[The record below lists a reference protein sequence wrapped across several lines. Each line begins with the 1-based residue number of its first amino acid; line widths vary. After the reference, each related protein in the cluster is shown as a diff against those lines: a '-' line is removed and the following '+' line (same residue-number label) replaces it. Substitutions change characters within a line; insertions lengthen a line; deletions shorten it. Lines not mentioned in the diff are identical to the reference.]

1 MATVFGIV
9 KQNGG
14 DIWVYSEEGF
24 GTTFKIYLP
33 RAEQAALPLAS
44 PEIGAE
50 MPTGD
55 ETILLVEDDLAVR
68 EVARRV
74 LERQGYT
81 LLEAQKGKD
90 ALHLLAQHTGRVDL
104 LLTDVIMPEI
114 SGKELSQQATALS
127 PGLKTLFMS
136 GYTDETITQHGVLD
150 PGVAFLQK
158 PFSPMALARK
168 VRAVLDS

>member
-1 MATVFGIV
+1 LATVFGIV

-14 DIWVYSEEGF
+14 DIWVYSEEGL

-33 RAEQAALPLAS
+33 RAEQATLPLAS

-81 LLEAQKGKD
+81 LIETQRGKEALQ
-90 ALHLLAQHTGRVDL
+90 LLAQQPGRVNL
-104 LLTDVIMPEI
+104 LLTDVIMPEL
-114 SGKELSQQATALS
+114 SGKELSKQATALS
-127 PGLKTLFMS
+127 PSLKTLFMS
-136 GYTDETITQHGVLD
+136 GYTDETITHHGVLE

-158 PFSPMALARK
+158 PFSPMGLARK

>member
-1 MATVFGIV
+1 LATVFGIV

-14 DIWVYSEEGF
+14 DIWVYSEEGL

-33 RAEQAALPLAS
+33 HAEKAKLPLAS

-68 EVARRV
+68 EVTRRI

-81 LLEAQKGKD
+81 LLEAQNGQE
-90 ALHLLAQHTGRVDL
+90 ALRLLSHERGHISLLLA
-104 LLTDVIMPEI
+104 DVIMPGM
-114 SGKELSQQATALS
+114 SGKELARKAVQIS
-127 PGLKTLFMS
+127 PDLKTLFMS
-136 GYTDETITQHGVLD
+136 GYTDETIAQHGVLE

-158 PFSPMALARK
+158 PFSPTALARK
-168 VRAVLDS
+168 VRATLDN